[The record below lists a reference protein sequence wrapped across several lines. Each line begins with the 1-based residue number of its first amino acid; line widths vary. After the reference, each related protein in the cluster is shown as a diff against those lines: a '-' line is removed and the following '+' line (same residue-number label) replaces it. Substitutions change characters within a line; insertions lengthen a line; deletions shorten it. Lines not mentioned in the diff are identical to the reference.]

1 MLYCLLS
8 GYEDARRKSADGL
21 NLVESTKINRSIY
34 AIHNVVYSLNANES
48 HVPYRE
54 SKLTH
59 MLKDSLG
66 GLNRILMITCLVML
80 LIFTYGSSLVYSFL
94 NFF

>member
-1 MLYCLLS
+1 MPEERVLMALIF
-8 GYEDARRKSADGL
+8 L
-21 NLVESTKINRSIY
+21 NLPKLISPYN

-48 HVPYRE
+48 HIPYRE

-66 GLNRILMITCLVML
+66 GMSRILMITCLVM
-80 LIFTYGSSLVYSFL
+80 VL
-94 NFF
+94 NFTV

>member
-1 MLYCLLS
+1 MILCLLS
-8 GYEDARRKSADGL
+8 GYEDARRKSVDGL
-21 NLVESTKINRSIY
+21 NLVESTKINKSIY

-48 HVPYRE
+48 HIPYRE

-66 GLNRILMITCLVML
+66 GMSRILMITCLVM
-80 LIFTYGSSLVYSFL
+80 VL
-94 NFF
+94 NFTV

>member
-21 NLVESTKINRSIY
+21 NFVESTKINRSIY

-48 HVPYRE
+48 HVPYRD

-80 LIFTYGSSLVYSFL
+80 LIFT
-94 NFF
+94 

>member
-8 GYEDARRKSADGL
+8 GYEDARRKSTDGL

-34 AIHNVVYSLNANES
+34 AIHNVVYSLNANKS

-59 MLKDSLG
+59 LLKDSLG
-66 GLNRILMITCLVML
+66 GLTE
-80 LIFTYGSSLVYSFL
+80 F
-94 NFF
+94 